1 MRRSRTAGS
10 AWLWRTDTL
19 VVLAGQSR
27 ERDSNPRPF
36 AYKAKALPAELSRR
50 SADST
55 ALDLDS
61 MVSKTYPMEDFHT
74 VVEDMHH
81 GTLARGVLTF

>member
-1 MRRSRTAGS
+1 
-10 AWLWRTDTL
+10 
-19 VVLAGQSR
+19 
-27 ERDSNPRPF
+27 
-36 AYKAKALPAELSRR
+36 
-50 SADST
+50 
-55 ALDLDS
+55 